1 MCIFYPESPYS
12 IVMDCILHAFRR
24 GMFRWLASLAM
35 FFALAGAVRGDV
47 FRILDDPREAAQAR
61 VDLIQQADSEI
72 HALYFLARNDR
83 ITLTALAL
91 LRDARRRGVPSVRL
105 IVDANFNRIPK
116 AVLAHL
122 RDEGVEVRVY
132 HPLEL
137 RHPSW
142 LFRRM
147 HEKVVVV
154 DRERYIT
161 GGRNLAESYFGMAK
175 KKNFVDRDVYV
186 EGPSAADA
194 DHHFETLWSSEH
206 VSQLKVRVSKRET
219 GDAEALLDSVLFDLG
234 CGGGFVQLDTGN
246 DWSAGQRAVDA
257 VDFLHDPVDA
267 AEGEGVAYKL
277 ADIIESAKTSIVIES
292 PYLVPPKPLLA
303 LLEKKLIEGVYV
315 QIVTNSLRSTD
326 GVLPQAGYLKYRRR
340 LARAGIDVREYKGPA
355 PLHAKSAVIDGRI
368 VLIGSYNIDPRSQ
381 NLNTEV
387 MCVVADEELAQE
399 LLESID
405 LHLQNAWR
413 IHGNGRPARVERYP
427 LVSRAK
433 KMRAWFARLLL
444 PIVENQL

>member
-1 MCIFYPESPYS
+1 MSRF
-12 IVMDCILHAFRR
+12 
-24 GMFRWLASLAM
+24 LAVFAVL
-35 FFALAGAVRGDV
+35 FALGGTARADV
-47 FRILDDPREAAQAR
+47 FRILDDPRDAAQAR
-61 VDLIQQADSEI
+61 VDLMQQADSEI

-105 IVDANFNRIPK
+105 IVDANFHRIPK

-132 HPLEL
+132 HPFTL

-161 GGRNLAESYFGMAK
+161 GGRNLAEAYFGMAK
-175 KKNFVDRDVYV
+175 KKNYVDRDVYV
-186 EGPSAADA
+186 EGSSAADA
-194 DHHFETLWSSEH
+194 DRHFEALWSSEH
-206 VSQLKVRVSKRET
+206 VARLKVHVSKRDKT
-219 GDAEALLDSVLFDLG
+219 SAEDLLDRLLFELS
-234 CGGGFVQLDTGN
+234 CGDGFVKLDTGN
-246 DWSAGQRAVDA
+246 DWSEGQREVDT
-257 VDFLHDPVDA
+257 VDFLHDPVDDGERVA
-267 AEGEGVAYKL
+267 SRLAE
-277 ADIIESAKTSIVIES
+277 IIEGAKTSIVIES
-292 PYLVPPKPLLA
+292 PYLVPPKQLRQ
-303 LLEKKLIEGVYV
+303 LLEKKLSEGVYV

-340 LARAGIDVREYKGPA
+340 LARAGIDVREYKGPD
-355 PLHAKSAVIDGRI
+355 PLHAKSAVIDGKI
-368 VLIGSYNIDPRSQ
+368 VLIGSYNLDPRSQ

-387 MCVVADEELAQE
+387 ICVVEDEALAQE

-405 LHLQNAWR
+405 VHLQNAWR

-427 LVSRAK
+427 QVSHAK
-433 KMRAWFARLLL
+433 QVRAWFARFLL

>member
-1 MCIFYPESPYS
+1 M
-12 IVMDCILHAFRR
+12 RR
-24 GMFRWLASLAM
+24 LVTVAVW
-35 FFALAGAVRGDV
+35 FALASAARGEV
-47 FRILDDPREAAQAR
+47 FRILDDPRDAAQAR
-61 VDLIQQADSEI
+61 VDLIQQADREI

-91 LRDARRRGVPSVRL
+91 LRDARRRGVPSVQL
-105 IVDANFNRIPK
+105 IVDANFMRIPK

-132 HPLEL
+132 HPTSL

-142 LFRRM
+142 LGRRM

-154 DRERYIT
+154 DGERYIT
-161 GGRNLAESYFGMAK
+161 GGRNLAEAYFGMAA
-175 KKNFVDRDVYV
+175 KKNYVDRDVYV
-186 EGPSAADA
+186 EGASAADA
-194 DHHFETLWSSEH
+194 DRHFDTLWSSTH
-206 VSQLKVRVSKRET
+206 VARLKVRVSDREKQA
-219 GDAEALLDSVLFDLG
+219 AEDLLDRVLLELS
-234 CGGGFVQLDTGN
+234 CGDGFVKLDTGH
-246 DWSAGQRAVDA
+246 DWSKDQRAVSS
-257 VDFLHDPVDA
+257 VEFLHDPVDR
-267 AEGEGVAYKL
+267 GERLAVRL
-277 ADIIESAKTSIVIES
+277 ADLIDGAKTSIVIES
-292 PYLVPPKPLLA
+292 PYLVPPKPLLE
-303 LLEKKLIEGVYV
+303 LLEKKLAEGVYV

-340 LARAGIDVREYKGPA
+340 LARLGLDVREYKGPD
-355 PLHAKSAVIDGRI
+355 PLHAKSAVIDGRV
-368 VLIGSYNIDPRSQ
+368 VLVGSYNIDPRSQ

-387 MCVVADEELAQE
+387 MCVVEDEAMAQE

-427 LVSRAK
+427 QVSRAK
-433 KMRAWFARLLL
+433 KVRLWLARFLL

>member
-1 MCIFYPESPYS
+1 MS
-12 IVMDCILHAFRR
+12 
-24 GMFRWLASLAM
+24 RWLAVLAVL
-35 FFALAGAVRGDV
+35 FAMDSAARADV
-47 FRILDDPREAAQAR
+47 FRILDDPRDAAQAR
-61 VDLIQQADSEI
+61 VDLIQQADREI

-105 IVDANFNRIPK
+105 IVDANFHRIPK

-132 HPLEL
+132 HPFTL

-154 DRERYIT
+154 DDERYIT
-161 GGRNLAESYFGMAK
+161 GGRNLAEAYFGMAK

-186 EGPSAADA
+186 EGDSAADA

-206 VSQLKVRVSKRET
+206 VARLKVHVSKRET
-219 GDAEALLDSVLFDLG
+219 AAAEDLLDRLLYELG
-234 CGGGFVQLDTGN
+234 CGNGFVALDTGN
-246 DWSAGQRAVDA
+246 DWSAGQPEVDS
-257 VDFLHDPVDA
+257 VDFLHDPVEA
-267 AEGEGVAYKL
+267 AEGERVAARL
-277 ADIIESAKTSIVIES
+277 AEIIEGAKTSIVIES
-292 PYLVPPKPLLA
+292 PYLVPPKQLRQ
-303 LLEKKLIEGVYV
+303 LLEKKLAEGVYV

-340 LARAGIDVREYKGPA
+340 LARAGIDVREYKGPD

-368 VLIGSYNIDPRSQ
+368 VLVGSYNLDPRSQ

-387 MCVVADEELAQE
+387 ICVVEDEELAQE

-427 LVSRAK
+427 QVSHAK
-433 KMRAWFARLLL
+433 KVRAWFARFLL

>member
-1 MCIFYPESPYS
+1 MSRF
-12 IVMDCILHAFRR
+12 
-24 GMFRWLASLAM
+24 LAV
-35 FFALAGAVRGDV
+35 FALVFALGGTARADV
-47 FRILDDPREAAQAR
+47 FRILDDPRDAAQAR

-105 IVDANFNRIPK
+105 IVDANFHRIPK

-132 HPLEL
+132 HPFTL

-161 GGRNLAESYFGMAK
+161 GGRNLAEAYFGMAK
-175 KKNFVDRDVYV
+175 KKNYVDRDVYV
-186 EGPSAADA
+186 EGTSAADA
-194 DHHFETLWSSEH
+194 DRHFETLWSSEH
-206 VSQLKVRVSKRET
+206 VARLKVHVSKR
-219 GDAEALLDSVLFDLG
+219 DKASAEDLLDRLLHELS
-234 CGGGFVQLDTGN
+234 CGNGFVKLDTGN
-246 DWSAGQRAVDA
+246 DWSEGQREVDT
-257 VDFLHDPVDA
+257 VDFLHDPVDDGERVGA
-267 AEGEGVAYKL
+267 RLAE
-277 ADIIESAKTSIVIES
+277 IIEGAKTSIVIES
-292 PYLVPPKPLLA
+292 PYLVPPKQLRQ
-303 LLEKKLIEGVYV
+303 LLEKKLAEGVYV

-340 LARAGIDVREYKGPA
+340 LARAGIDVREYKGPD
-355 PLHAKSAVIDGRI
+355 PLHAKSAVIDGKI
-368 VLIGSYNIDPRSQ
+368 VLVGSYNLDPRSQ

-387 MCVVADEELAQE
+387 ICVVEDEALAQE

-405 LHLQNAWR
+405 VHLQNAWR
-413 IHGNGRPARVERYP
+413 IHGNGQPARVERYP
-427 LVSRAK
+427 QVSHAK
-433 KMRAWFARLLL
+433 KVRAWFARFLL

>member
-1 MCIFYPESPYS
+1 M
-12 IVMDCILHAFRR
+12 VRR
-24 GMFRWLASLAM
+24 LAVLAVLGV
-35 FFALAGAVRGDV
+35 LAGAARADV

-61 VDLIQQADSEI
+61 VDLMQQAESEI

-83 ITLTALAL
+83 VTLTALAL
-91 LRDARRRGVPSVRL
+91 LREARRRGVPSVRL
-105 IVDANFNRIPK
+105 IVDANFHRIPK

-132 HPLEL
+132 HPFTL

-147 HEKVVVV
+147 HEKVVVA
-154 DRERYIT
+154 DGKRYIT
-161 GGRNLAESYFGMAK
+161 GGRNLAEAYFGLAR
-175 KKNFVDRDVYV
+175 KKNYVDRDVYV
-186 EGPSAADA
+186 EGASAADA
-194 DHHFETLWSSEH
+194 DRHFETLWSSKH
-206 VSQLKVRVSKRET
+206 VARLKVHVTKRERAQ
-219 GDAEALLDSVLFDLG
+219 AEELLDRILYELS
-234 CGGGFVQLDTGN
+234 CGNGFVQLDTGN
-246 DWSAGQRAVDA
+246 DWSEGQRQVAA
-257 VDFLHDPVDA
+257 VDFLHDPTEPQKGERIWVRL
-267 AEGEGVAYKL
+267 AE
-277 ADIIESAKTSIVIES
+277 IIEGAESSIVIES
-292 PYLVPPKPLLA
+292 PYLVPPKPLLE
-303 LLEKKLIEGVYV
+303 LLEKKLAEGVYV

-340 LARAGIDVREYKGPA
+340 LARAGIDVREYKGPD

-368 VLIGSYNIDPRSQ
+368 VLVGSYNIDPRSQ

-387 MCVVADEELAQE
+387 MCVVEDEALAQE

-427 LVSRAK
+427 QVSRAK
-433 KMRAWFARLLL
+433 KVRAWFARLLL

>member
-1 MCIFYPESPYS
+1 MS
-12 IVMDCILHAFRR
+12 
-24 GMFRWLASLAM
+24 RWLAVLAV
-35 FFALAGAVRGDV
+35 LLILGGAARADV
-47 FRILDDPREAAQAR
+47 FRILDDPGDAMQAR
-61 VDLIQQADSEI
+61 VDLIQQADREI

-83 ITLTALAL
+83 VTLTALAL

-105 IVDANFNRIPK
+105 IVDANFHRIPK

-132 HPLEL
+132 HPFTL

-154 DRERYIT
+154 DGERYIT
-161 GGRNLAESYFGMAK
+161 GGRNLAEAYFGMAK
-175 KKNFVDRDVYV
+175 KKNFVDRDVYI
-186 EGPSAADA
+186 EGASAADA
-194 DHHFETLWSSEH
+194 DRHFETLWSSEH
-206 VSQLKVRVSKRET
+206 VAQLKVHVSKREK
-219 GDAEALLDSVLFDLG
+219 GNAEDLLDRILFELS
-234 CGGGFVQLDTGN
+234 CGNGFVKLDTGN
-246 DWSAGQRAVDA
+246 DWSAGQRQVDA

-267 AEGEGVAYKL
+267 EEGERVASRL
-277 ADIIESAKTSIVIES
+277 AEIIEGAQTSIVIES
-292 PYLVPPKPLLA
+292 PYLVPPKQLRQ
-303 LLEKKLIEGVYV
+303 LLEKKLAEGVYV

-340 LARAGIDVREYKGPA
+340 LARAGIDVREYKGPD
-355 PLHAKSAVIDGRI
+355 PLHAKSAVIDGKI
-368 VLIGSYNIDPRSQ
+368 VLVGSYNLDPRSQ

-387 MCVVADEELAQE
+387 ICVVEDEVLAQE

-427 LVSRAK
+427 QVSRARK
-433 KMRAWFARLLL
+433 VRAWLARFLL